1 MVSKIKLLMFF
12 AIVLFLAFPVKAS
25 ATVYTRNTG
34 VVTITAPK
42 SKKYQWYV
50 KKNKRWKKIKGENRR
65 KLTLL
70 CNKKMNGYRY
80 RCKLAKKYSKSEK
93 LVITDIG
100 KRYQRSIN
108 KNEIKGL
115 FMPKCAD
122 GYCYVHCTSKLLVNQ
137 TRQSIDIINNTI
149 GRTFIYTDSPHIA
162 DIIIEKCSND
172 ILHDSIWLRDNE
184 IDQIRENGKFWAGV
198 TFSLE
203 SIHYLVLIN
212 ISYTYGRDDICKS
225 VIIHELGHCI
235 GVGHSKDSTS
245 IMYEYCIGVTKMNPS
260 DIYNFKKQRKKIK
273 MLQIRG

>member
-65 KLTLL
+65 KITLL

-93 LVITDIG
+93 LIITDIG
-100 KRYQRSIN
+100 KRYQRSIS
-108 KNEIKGL
+108 KEEIKGL

-137 TRQSIDIINNTI
+137 TRQSLDIINKNI

-162 DIIIEKCSND
+162 DIIIEKWTKENM
-172 ILHDSIWLRDNE
+172 LNDSIWLKDNE
-184 IDQIRENGKFWAGV
+184 IDQIRNNGYFWAGV
-198 TFSLE
+198 TFSME
-203 SIHYLVLIN
+203 SIHYLVCIN
-212 ISYTYGRDDICKS
+212 LNYVYGRDDICKS

-235 GVGHSKDSTS
+235 GLGHSTNRTS
-245 IMYEYCIGVTKMNPS
+245 IMYETCLGVTKMS
-260 DIYNFKKQRKKIK
+260 KLDIINFKKQK
-273 MLQIRG
+273 MLIKALQK